1 MQLRGNWNYPT
12 LIRFGAGRV
21 TELPSLCAE
30 LNIKNPLIIT
40 DPGLAKLPVIA
51 TVERIFKDAGMTAA
65 VWCDLSPNPVGRDVD
80 AGVVAFKAGGHD
92 GIVAVGGGSA
102 LDVGKAVGLMV
113 GQDRPL
119 WDFEDIGD
127 NYLRVNVAA
136 MAPVIAVPTT
146 SGTGSEVGRASVII
160 EETEHRKVI
169 IFHAAMLP
177 PRVLADPELTAGL
190 PPHLTAAT
198 GVDALVHNLEAYCS
212 PFYHPLAAGVG
223 LEGMKMVKDWL
234 PTAYADGGNIE
245 ARSHM
250 LIASIAGATAFQ
262 KGLGGVHALAHP
274 IGAVYNTH
282 HGLTNAVLLPYVLV
296 RNKSG
301 IERQLTDAARYLDL
315 PNPSFD
321 SFLKWVLDLR
331 AQLKIPHTLAEIG
344 VNAERA
350 DEIGAMAKLDA
361 SDGGN
366 PIELSVADYAQIVRN
381 AVAGTL

>member
-12 LIRFGAGRV
+12 PIRFGAGRV

-51 TVERIFKDAGMTAA
+51 TVEHIFKDAGMTAA

-127 NYLRVNVAA
+127 NYLRVKVAA

-321 SFLKWVLDLR
+321 CFLKWVLDLR

-366 PIELSVADYAQIVRN
+366 PIELSAADYAQIVRN

>member
-12 LIRFGAGRV
+12 AVRFGAGRV
-21 TELPSLCAE
+21 NELPSLCAE
-30 LNIKNPLIIT
+30 LNIKKPLIIT
-40 DPGLAKLPVIA
+40 DPGLAKLPVIE
-51 TVERIFKDAGMTAA
+51 TVVQIFKDADMSAM
-65 VWCDLSPNPVGRDVD
+65 VWSDLSPNPVGRDVD

-92 GIVAVGGGSA
+92 GIIAVGGGSA

-113 GQDRPL
+113 GQNRPL
-119 WDFEDIGD
+119 WDFEDVGD

-160 EETEHRKVI
+160 EESEHRKVI

-212 PFYHPLAAGVG
+212 PFYHPLAQGVG
-223 LEGMKMVKDWL
+223 LQGMKMVKDWL
-234 PTAYADGGNIE
+234 PIAYHDGSNIE
-245 ARSHM
+245 ARAHM
-250 LIASIAGATAFQ
+250 LVASIAGATAFQ

-282 HGLTNAVLLPYVLV
+282 HGLTNAVLLPYVLQ
-296 RNKSG
+296 RNRSG
-301 IERQLTDAARYLDL
+301 IEQHLTDAARYLDIA
-315 PNPSFD
+315 NPSFD
-321 SFLKWVLDLR
+321 AFLQWALDLR
-331 AQLKIPHTLAEIG
+331 AELKIPHTLAEIG

-350 DEIGAMAKLDA
+350 DEIGTMAKADA

-366 PIELSVADYAQIVRN
+366 PIELSPTDYAQIMRD
-381 AVAGTL
+381 AVAGVL